1 MENKILDGTGAGWG
15 ARVDSRF
22 RLHTDSV
29 TRTQSQQA
37 ILLGEGFN
45 ISTGS
50 ITLTSANQSAVFYI
64 ENDSNTDLVIKEI
77 GVALGT
83 STGGTGIATIALSA
97 NATAGTIISNATA
110 VTTNFNRNLG
120 STKAI
125 DGNVFK
131 GVEGATLTGGTSAG
145 STSRSSFVDP
155 IIFDAD
161 IFVLPKGTS
170 IGVLVTPQTSNTSQ
184 SCVVFATVFYETST
198 Q

>member
-15 ARVDSRF
+15 ARVDNRF

-77 GVALGT
+77 GIALGT
-83 STGGTGIATIALSA
+83 STGGAGIATIALSA
-97 NATAGTIISNATA
+97 KATAGTIISNATA

-131 GVEGATLTGGTSAG
+131 GIEGATLTGGTSAG

-161 IFVLPKGTS
+161 IFVLPKGMS
-170 IGVLVTPQTSNTSQ
+170 IGVFVTPQSGNTSQ
-184 SCVVFATVFYETST
+184 SCVVFATVFYETAT

>member
-64 ENDSNTDLVIKEI
+64 ENDSDTDLVIKEI
-77 GVALGT
+77 GIALGT

-131 GVEGATLTGGTSAG
+131 GIEGATLTGGTSAG

-170 IGVLVTPQTSNTSQ
+170 IGVFVTPPSGNTSQ
-184 SCVVFATVFYETST
+184 SCVVFATVFYETAT